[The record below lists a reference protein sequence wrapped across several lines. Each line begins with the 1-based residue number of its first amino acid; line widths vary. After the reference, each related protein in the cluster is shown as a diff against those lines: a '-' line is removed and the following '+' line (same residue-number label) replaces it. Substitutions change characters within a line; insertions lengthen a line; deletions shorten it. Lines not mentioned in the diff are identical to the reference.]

1 MSNEQLEKLLGEC
14 GLNLESDKLKKLER
28 FVELFLA
35 KNQELNLT
43 KAEDEKSFLIKHI
56 IDSVY
61 LNELAGIKSGMKV
74 ADLGTG
80 GGLPGIVLAIMNP
93 KAEFVLVDSVQKKI
107 TAVEG
112 FAKALDLNNVTGVSD
127 RLEALG
133 RDGKFREQFDLVMA
147 RALAPLP
154 TLLELAT
161 PLVKRKGRFIAM
173 KGPGYLEEMAEADV
187 AIEKLNVTQPFVEKY
202 ELPEGMGKRYLLVFD
217 KKKGTPHMFPRR
229 DGVPKRSPL

>member
-1 MSNEQLEKLLGEC
+1 MILEKLLRDG
-14 GLNLESDKLKKLER
+14 GLDLESDKLKKLER
-28 FVELFLA
+28 FVEIFLA
-35 KNQELNLT
+35 KNLELNLT
-43 KAEDEKSFLIKHI
+43 KVEDERSFLIKHI
-56 IDSVY
+56 VDSIY
-61 LNELAGIKSGMKV
+61 LNQTADIKPGMKV

-80 GGLPGIVLAIMNP
+80 GGLPGIVLAILNP
-93 KAEFVLVDSVQKKI
+93 KAEFVLVDAVQKKI
-107 TAVEG
+107 AAVTG
-112 FAKALDLNNVTGVSD
+112 FAADLNLNNVTGVSE
-127 RLEALG
+127 RLELLG
-133 RDGKFREQFDLVMA
+133 RDGKFREQFDLVTA

-161 PLVKRKGRFIAM
+161 PLVKRKGQFIAM
-173 KGPGYLEEMAEADV
+173 KGPGYLEETAQADV